1 MKRYIFRL
9 FNLKH
14 GQEDKEKT
22 LENVKANISFSG
34 ANLWILACAIMV
46 ASVGLNVNSTA
57 VVIGAMLISPL
68 MGPIVASG
76 FALGIYDFPLLRSAL
91 KNLLIATVVGLVVS
105 TLYFYLSPFKEVQSE
120 LLARTAPNI
129 YDILIAFFGGLV
141 GVIAVTR
148 VEKGNPIPGVAIA
161 TALMPPLCTA
171 GYGLATGNY
180 RFFLGAMFLY
190 LINCVFICIA
200 TYLIVKLLKYPAKE
214 IVDNKYQKRVQYG
227 LTGLIVVM
235 LVPSL
240 LFAVSLFKQQQF
252 DEAINNFI
260 DENFAKKGYTI
271 VFKRTNYKSN
281 PKSVELA
288 FLSKQFSQKELADLN
303 TALNSSGLNNTEL
316 IIRQNE
322 NLSNLKNDILNEITK
337 KEAVLTEKDKR
348 IKSLETELQNNV
360 IDTKP
365 IFAECKI
372 LFPTI
377 ESLSI
382 SKQTRYSADET
393 SVEEVSLIY
402 GAKKELSEEDKAKL
416 GEWISNKLGIKNLQ
430 IFWLKI
436 ADPKEKPKDKPK
448 EPKEVLPA
456 N

>member
-9 FNLKH
+9 FNLRY
-14 GQEDKEKT
+14 GEEAKEKT
-22 LENVKANISFSG
+22 LENVRSNISFSG

-76 FALGIYDFPLLRSAL
+76 FALGIYDFPLLRSAS
-91 KNLLIATVVGLVVS
+91 KNLLIATVVGLIVS
-105 TLYFYLSPFKEVQSE
+105 TLYFYLSPFKAVQSE

-190 LINCVFICIA
+190 SINCVFICIA
-200 TYLIVKLLKYPAKE
+200 TYLIVKLLKYPTKE
-214 IVDNKYQKRVQYG
+214 IVDNKYQKLVRYG
-227 LTGLIVVM
+227 LTALIVVM

-240 LFAVSLFKQQQF
+240 LFALSLFKQQQF

-260 DENFAKKGYTI
+260 DENFANKGYTI
-271 VFKRTNYKSN
+271 IFKKTNYNSS

-288 FLSKQFSQKELADLN
+288 FLSKQFSQKEIA
-303 TALNSSGLNNTEL
+303 GLNATLKSGGLDNTEL
-316 IIRQNE
+316 VIRQNE
-322 NLSNLKNDILNEITK
+322 NLNNLKSDILNEITK
-337 KEAVLTEKDKR
+337 SESVLTEKDKR
-348 IKSLETELQNNV
+348 IKALETELQNSV

-382 SKQTRYSADET
+382 SKQTRYLSDET
-393 SVEEVSLIY
+393 SIEEISLIY
-402 GAKKELSEEDKAKL
+402 GAKKELSEEDKTKL
-416 GEWISNKLGIKNLQ
+416 SEWISKKLEIQGLK

-436 ADPKEKPKDKPK
+436 A
-448 EPKEVLPA
+448 EPKPEAKEVSSA

>member
-9 FNLKH
+9 FNLRQ
-14 GQEDKEKT
+14 GEEDKEKT
-22 LENVKANISFSG
+22 LENVKSNISFSG

-76 FALGIYDFPLLRSAL
+76 FALGIYDFPLLRAAL

-105 TLYFYLSPFKEVQSE
+105 TLYFYLSPFKAVQSE

-190 LINCVFICIA
+190 SINCVFICIA
-200 TYLIVKLLKYPAKE
+200 TYMIVKLLKYPAKE
-214 IVDNKYQKRVQYG
+214 IVDNRYQKRVQYG
-227 LTGLIVVM
+227 LTALIVVM

-271 VFKRTNYKSN
+271 IFKKTNYNNS

-288 FLSKQFSQKELADLN
+288 FLSKQFSPNELAQLN
-303 TALNSSGLNNTEL
+303 DELKSSGLENTQL
-316 IIRQNE
+316 LIRQNE
-322 NLSNLKNDILNEITK
+322 NLNNLKSDILNEITK
-337 KEAVLTEKDKR
+337 SETVLTEKDKR
-348 IKSLETELQNNV
+348 IKALETELQKSV
-360 IDTKP
+360 IDSKP

-372 LFPTI
+372 LFPKV

-382 SKQTRYSADET
+382 SKQTRYSADDT
-393 SVEEVSLIY
+393 SQEEFTLIY

-416 GEWISNKLGIKNLQ
+416 SEWVSNKLAIQKLQ

-436 ADPKEKPKDKPK
+436 E
-448 EPKEVLPA
+448 EPKEVAPA
-456 N
+456 K